1 MKARTTAPGWVQ
13 GVRTI
18 LRESVGPSYSIVEQ
32 RGKTRLTVRFSSGVR
47 KSVVLEILWE
57 KAATR
62 KIQEQ
67 VEEIAR
73 LVNGGR
79 SWDEVMQIIKRNNSF
94 TAPIAADEPEPDLLL
109 KAFDIWS
116 VDFMYKQ
123 TRRIEKSTLD
133 GQYAKARKRLKEVS
147 NAANAHD
154 LLVKAGQCWEPGIR
168 VREQVIRTLAKFLR
182 WGVSK
187 DSDYILDSTKWEPKP
202 KGNLSEYIGQKSFQA
217 RVKSVEPTVAL
228 EDSEILAIINSLPV
242 ESNHPRDKRSAK
254 QWQFALQLMS
264 TFGLRPGEIYFLEVR
279 IVKGQY
285 QVWCNYQKKND
296 TSLGKPRR
304 VHALPPEW
312 QKEWNLIDRIQN
324 MTEDDL
330 PVKSSANVGEACR
343 KYLSGKP
350 VWKAIKENKAIIPY
364 SFRHGWSLRSHLDFG
379 LSDTVSAKAM
389 GHTVA
394 VHNQIYSQYIT
405 EGLMDEAIEKGIN
418 YRNLTKDIK

>member
-1 MKARTTAPGWVQ
+1 MASSTVPGWVESLRI
-13 GVRTI
+13 V
-18 LRESVGPSYSIVEQ
+18 LRESVGPSYSVMEQ
-32 RGKTRLTVRFSSGVR
+32 AGKARLQVRFRNGNR
-47 KSVVLEILWE
+47 KTTTLDYEWQ
-57 KAATR
+57 KANSR
-62 KIQEQ
+62 KITEE

-73 LVNGGR
+73 LLNGGR
-79 SWDEVMQIIKRNNSF
+79 SWDEVVAVIKRKTS
-94 TAPIAADEPEPDLLL
+94 TAPIPADEPQPDLLL
-109 KAFDIWS
+109 RAFDIWS
-116 VDFMYKQ
+116 VDYMYKQ
-123 TRRIEKSTLD
+123 TRKIEKSTLD
-133 GQYAKARKRLKEVS
+133 GQYAKARKRLTEVS

-154 LLVKAGQCWEPGIR
+154 LLIKAGQCWEPGIR
-168 VREQVIRTLAKFLR
+168 VRQQVIRTLAKFLR
-182 WGVSK
+182 WGVSQ

-202 KGNLSEYIGQKSFQA
+202 KGNLSEYIGEKSFQT

-228 EDSEILAIINSLPV
+228 EDDEILGIINSLPV

-264 TFGLRPGEIYFLEVR
+264 TYGLRPGEIYFLEVR

-312 QKEWNLIDRIQN
+312 QKEWNLVDRIQN

-330 PVKSSANVGEACR
+330 PVKTSANVGEACR

>member
-1 MKARTTAPGWVQ
+1 MASSTVPGWVESLRI
-13 GVRTI
+13 V
-18 LRESVGPSYSIVEQ
+18 LRESVGPSYSVMEQ
-32 RGKTRLTVRFSSGVR
+32 AGKARLQVRFRNGNR
-47 KSVVLEILWE
+47 KTTTLDYEWQ
-57 KAATR
+57 KANSR
-62 KIQEQ
+62 KITEE

-73 LVNGGR
+73 LLNGGR
-79 SWDEVMQIIKRNNSF
+79 SWDEVVAVIKRKTS
-94 TAPIAADEPEPDLLL
+94 TAPIPADEPQPDLLL
-109 KAFDIWS
+109 RAFDIWS
-116 VDFMYKQ
+116 VDYMYKQ
-123 TRRIEKSTLD
+123 TRKIEKSTLD
-133 GQYAKARKRLKEVS
+133 GQYAKARKRLTEVS

-154 LLVKAGQCWEPGIR
+154 LLIKAGQCWEPGIR
-168 VREQVIRTLAKFLR
+168 VRQQVIRTLAKFLR
-182 WGVSK
+182 WGVSQ

-264 TFGLRPGEIYFLEVR
+264 TYGLRPGEIYFLEVR
-279 IVKGQY
+279 VVKGQY

-312 QKEWNLIDRIQN
+312 LKEWNLVDRIQN

-330 PVKSSANVGEACR
+330 PVKTSANVGEACR

>member
-1 MKARTTAPGWVQ
+1 MASSTVPGWVESLRI
-13 GVRTI
+13 V
-18 LRESVGPSYSIVEQ
+18 LRESVGPSYSVMEQ
-32 RGKTRLTVRFSSGVR
+32 AGKARLQVRFRNGNR
-47 KSVVLEILWE
+47 KTTTLDYEWQ
-57 KAATR
+57 KANSR
-62 KIQEQ
+62 KITEE

-73 LVNGGR
+73 LLNGGR
-79 SWDEVMQIIKRNNSF
+79 SWDEVVAVIKRKTS
-94 TAPIAADEPEPDLLL
+94 TAPIPADEPQPDLLL
-109 KAFDIWS
+109 RAFDIWS
-116 VDFMYKQ
+116 VDYMYKQ
-123 TRRIEKSTLD
+123 TRKIEKSTLD
-133 GQYAKARKRLKEVS
+133 GQYAKARKRLTEVS

-154 LLVKAGQCWEPGIR
+154 LLIKAGQCWEPGIR
-168 VREQVIRTLAKFLR
+168 VRQQVIRTLAKFLR
-182 WGVSK
+182 WGVSQ

-202 KGNLSEYIGQKSFQA
+202 KGNLSEYIGEKSFQT

-228 EDSEILAIINSLPV
+228 EDDEILGIINSLPV
-242 ESNHPRDKRSAK
+242 DSKHPRDRRSAK

-350 VWKAIKENKAIIPY
+350 VWKAIKENTAIIPY
-364 SFRHGWSLRSHLDFG
+364 RFRHGWRLRSHLDFG

-394 VHNQIYSQYIT
+394 VHNQIYAQYTT
-405 EGLMDEAIEKGIN
+405 ESLMDEAIEKGIK
-418 YRNLTKDIK
+418 YRDLTKQI

>member
-1 MKARTTAPGWVQ
+1 MASSTVPGWVESLRI
-13 GVRTI
+13 V
-18 LRESVGPSYSIVEQ
+18 LRESVGPSYSVMEQ
-32 RGKTRLTVRFSSGVR
+32 AGKARLQVRFRNGNR
-47 KSVVLEILWE
+47 KTTTLDYEWQ
-57 KAATR
+57 KANSR
-62 KIQEQ
+62 KITEE

-73 LVNGGR
+73 LLNGGR
-79 SWDEVMQIIKRNNSF
+79 SWDEVVAVIKRKTS
-94 TAPIAADEPEPDLLL
+94 TAPIPADEPQPDLLL
-109 KAFDIWS
+109 RAFDIWS
-116 VDFMYKQ
+116 VDYMYKQ
-123 TRRIEKSTLD
+123 TRKIEKSTLD
-133 GQYAKARKRLKEVS
+133 GQYAKARKRLSEVS

-154 LLVKAGQCWEPGIR
+154 LLIKAGQCWEPGIR
-168 VREQVIRTLAKFLR
+168 VRQQVIRTLAKFLR
-182 WGVSK
+182 WGVSQ

-202 KGNLSEYIGQKSFQA
+202 KGNLSEYIGEKSFQT

-228 EDSEILAIINSLPV
+228 EDDEILGIINSLPV
-242 ESNHPRDKRSAK
+242 DSKHPRDRRSAK

-279 IVKGQY
+279 VVKGQF

-312 QKEWNLIDRIQN
+312 LKEWNLVDRIQN

-330 PVKSSANVGEACR
+330 PVKTSANVGEACR
-343 KYLSGKP
+343 KYLSGKA

>member
-1 MKARTTAPGWVQ
+1 MASSTVPGWVESLRI
-13 GVRTI
+13 V
-18 LRESVGPSYSIVEQ
+18 LRESVGPSYSVMEQ
-32 RGKTRLTVRFSSGVR
+32 AGKARLQVRFRNGNR
-47 KSVVLEILWE
+47 KTTTLDYEWQ
-57 KAATR
+57 KANSR
-62 KIQEQ
+62 KITEE

-73 LVNGGR
+73 LLNGGR
-79 SWDEVMQIIKRNNSF
+79 SWDEVVAVIKRKTS
-94 TAPIAADEPEPDLLL
+94 TAPIPADEPQPDLLL
-109 KAFDIWS
+109 RAFDIWS
-116 VDFMYKQ
+116 VDYMYKQ
-123 TRRIEKSTLD
+123 TRKIEKSTLD
-133 GQYAKARKRLKEVS
+133 GQYAKARKRLSEVS

-154 LLVKAGQCWEPGIR
+154 LLIKAGQCWEPGIR
-168 VREQVIRTLAKFLR
+168 VRQQVIRTLAKFLR

-279 IVKGQY
+279 VVKGQF

-312 QKEWNLIDRIQN
+312 LKEWNLVDRIQN

-330 PVKSSANVGEACR
+330 PVKTSANVGEACR

-405 EGLMDEAIEKGIN
+405 EGLMDEAIEKGIK
-418 YRNLTKDIK
+418 YRDLTKQI

>member
-1 MKARTTAPGWVQ
+1 MASSTVPGWVESLRI
-13 GVRTI
+13 V
-18 LRESVGPSYSIVEQ
+18 LRESVGPSYSVMEQ
-32 RGKTRLTVRFSSGVR
+32 AGKARLQVRFRNGNR
-47 KSVVLEILWE
+47 KTTTLDYEWQ
-57 KAATR
+57 KANSR
-62 KIQEQ
+62 KITEE

-73 LVNGGR
+73 LLNGGR
-79 SWDEVMQIIKRNNSF
+79 SWDEVVAVIKRKTS
-94 TAPIAADEPEPDLLL
+94 TAPIPADEPQPDLLL
-109 KAFDIWS
+109 RAFDIWS
-116 VDFMYKQ
+116 VDYMYKQ
-123 TRRIEKSTLD
+123 TRKIEKSTLD
-133 GQYAKARKRLKEVS
+133 GQYAKARKRLSEVS

-154 LLVKAGQCWEPGIR
+154 LLIKAGQCWEPGIR
-168 VREQVIRTLAKFLR
+168 VRQQVIRTLAKFLR
-182 WGVSK
+182 WGVSQ

-202 KGNLSEYIGQKSFQA
+202 KGNLSEYIGEKSFQT

-264 TFGLRPGEIYFLEVR
+264 TYGLRPGEIYFLEVR

>member
-1 MKARTTAPGWVQ
+1 MASSTVPGWVES
-13 GVRTI
+13 
-18 LRESVGPSYSIVEQ
+18 LRIVLSESVGPSYSVMEQ
-32 RGKTRLTVRFSSGVR
+32 AGKARLQVRFRNGNR
-47 KSVVLEILWE
+47 KTTTLDYEWQ
-57 KAATR
+57 KANSR
-62 KIQEQ
+62 KITEE

-73 LVNGGR
+73 LLNGGR
-79 SWDEVMQIIKRNNSF
+79 SWDEVVAVIKRKTS
-94 TAPIAADEPEPDLLL
+94 TAPIPADEPQPDLLL
-109 KAFDIWS
+109 RAFDIWS
-116 VDFMYKQ
+116 VDYMYKQ
-123 TRRIEKSTLD
+123 TRKIEKSTLD
-133 GQYAKARKRLKEVS
+133 GQYAKARKRLSEVS

-154 LLVKAGQCWEPGIR
+154 LLIKAGQCWEPGIR
-168 VREQVIRTLAKFLR
+168 VRQQVIRTLAKFLR
-182 WGVSK
+182 WGVSQ

-202 KGNLSEYIGQKSFQA
+202 KGNLSEYIGEKSFQT

-228 EDSEILAIINSLPV
+228 EDDEILGIINSLPV
-242 ESNHPRDKRSAK
+242 DSKHPRDRRSAK

-264 TFGLRPGEIYFLEVR
+264 TYGLRPGEIYFLEVR
-279 IVKGQY
+279 VVKGQF

>member
-1 MKARTTAPGWVQ
+1 MASSTVPGWVESLRI
-13 GVRTI
+13 V
-18 LRESVGPSYSIVEQ
+18 LRESVGPSYSVMEQ
-32 RGKTRLTVRFSSGVR
+32 AGKARLQVRFRNGNR
-47 KSVVLEILWE
+47 KTTTLDYEWQ
-57 KAATR
+57 KANSR
-62 KIQEQ
+62 KITEE

-73 LVNGGR
+73 LLNGGR
-79 SWDEVMQIIKRNNSF
+79 SWDEVVAVIKRKTS
-94 TAPIAADEPEPDLLL
+94 TAPIPADEPQPDLLL
-109 KAFDIWS
+109 RAFDIWS
-116 VDFMYKQ
+116 VDYMYKQ
-123 TRRIEKSTLD
+123 TRKIEKSTLD
-133 GQYAKARKRLKEVS
+133 GQYAKARKRLSEVS

-154 LLVKAGQCWEPGIR
+154 LLIKAGQCWEPGIR
-168 VREQVIRTLAKFLR
+168 VRQQVIRTLAKFLR
-182 WGVSK
+182 WGVSQ

-202 KGNLSEYIGQKSFQA
+202 KGNLSEYIGEKSFQT

-228 EDSEILAIINSLPV
+228 EDDEILGIINSLPV
-242 ESNHPRDKRSAK
+242 DSKHPRDRRTAK

-279 IVKGQY
+279 VVKGQY

-312 QKEWNLIDRIQN
+312 LKEWNLVDRIQN

-330 PVKSSANVGEACR
+330 PVKTSANVGEACR

>member
-1 MKARTTAPGWVQ
+1 MASSTVPGWVESLRI
-13 GVRTI
+13 V
-18 LRESVGPSYSIVEQ
+18 LRESVGPSYSVMEQ
-32 RGKTRLTVRFSSGVR
+32 AGKARLQVRFRNGNR
-47 KSVVLEILWE
+47 KTTTLDYEWQ
-57 KAATR
+57 KANSR
-62 KIQEQ
+62 KITEE

-73 LVNGGR
+73 LLNGGR
-79 SWDEVMQIIKRNNSF
+79 SWDEVVAVIKRKTS
-94 TAPIAADEPEPDLLL
+94 TAPIPADEPQPDLLL
-109 KAFDIWS
+109 RAFDIWS
-116 VDFMYKQ
+116 VDYMYKQ
-123 TRRIEKSTLD
+123 TRKIEKSTLD
-133 GQYAKARKRLKEVS
+133 GQYAKARKRLTEVS

-154 LLVKAGQCWEPGIR
+154 LLIKAGQCWEPGIR
-168 VREQVIRTLAKFLR
+168 VRQQVIRTLAKFLR

-264 TFGLRPGEIYFLEVR
+264 TYGLRPGEIYFLEVR

-312 QKEWNLIDRIQN
+312 QKEWNLVDRIQN

-330 PVKSSANVGEACR
+330 PVKTSANVGEACR

>member
-1 MKARTTAPGWVQ
+1 MASSTVPGWVESLRI
-13 GVRTI
+13 V
-18 LRESVGPSYSIVEQ
+18 LRESVGPSYSVMEQ
-32 RGKTRLTVRFSSGVR
+32 AGKARLQVRFRNGNR
-47 KSVVLEILWE
+47 KTTTLDYEWQ
-57 KAATR
+57 KANSR
-62 KIQEQ
+62 KITEE

-73 LVNGGR
+73 LLNGGR
-79 SWDEVMQIIKRNNSF
+79 SWDEVVAVIKRKTS
-94 TAPIAADEPEPDLLL
+94 TAPIPADEPQPDLLL
-109 KAFDIWS
+109 RAFDIWS
-116 VDFMYKQ
+116 VDYMYKQ
-123 TRRIEKSTLD
+123 TRKIEKSTLD
-133 GQYAKARKRLKEVS
+133 GQYAKARKRLSEVS

-154 LLVKAGQCWEPGIR
+154 LLIKAGQCWEPGIR
-168 VREQVIRTLAKFLR
+168 VRQQVIRTLAKFLR
-182 WGVSK
+182 WGVSQ

-202 KGNLSEYIGQKSFQA
+202 KGNLSEYIGEKSFQT

-228 EDSEILAIINSLPV
+228 EDDEILGIINSLPV
-242 ESNHPRDKRSAK
+242 DSKHPRDRRSAK

-279 IVKGQY
+279 VVKGHF

-312 QKEWNLIDRIQN
+312 LKEWNLVDRIQN

-330 PVKSSANVGEACR
+330 PVKTSANVGEACR

>member
-1 MKARTTAPGWVQ
+1 MASSTVPGWVESLRI
-13 GVRTI
+13 V
-18 LRESVGPSYSIVEQ
+18 LRESVGPSYSVMEQ
-32 RGKTRLTVRFSSGVR
+32 AGKARLQVRFRNGNR
-47 KSVVLEILWE
+47 KTTTLDYEWQ
-57 KAATR
+57 KANSR
-62 KIQEQ
+62 KITEE

-73 LVNGGR
+73 LLNGGR
-79 SWDEVMQIIKRNNSF
+79 SWDEVVAVIKRKTS
-94 TAPIAADEPEPDLLL
+94 TAPIPADEPQPDLLL
-109 KAFDIWS
+109 RAFDIWS
-116 VDFMYKQ
+116 VDYMYKQ
-123 TRRIEKSTLD
+123 TRKIEKSTLD
-133 GQYAKARKRLKEVS
+133 GQYAKARKRLSEVS

-154 LLVKAGQCWEPGIR
+154 LLIKAGQCWEPGIR
-168 VREQVIRTLAKFLR
+168 VRQQVIRTLAKFLR
-182 WGVSK
+182 WGVSQ

-202 KGNLSEYIGQKSFQA
+202 KGNLSEYIGEKSFQT

-228 EDSEILAIINSLPV
+228 EDDEILGIINSLPV

-264 TFGLRPGEIYFLEVR
+264 TYGLRPGEIYFLEVR

-312 QKEWNLIDRIQN
+312 QKEWNLIDRIRN

-350 VWKAIKENKAIIPY
+350 VWKAIRENKAIIPY